1 MLEEVLKGR
10 DARPISVY
18 CAQLVDGNTAS
29 ALQKRWTSILN
40 WTDFCM
46 AWEPKDREQAQQRD
60 FVEWWICHLHQSQT
74 PMTDIYCNKA
84 LLKASMAS
92 ASETM
97 LEAGRE
103 IHEQKSE
110 NADGISA
117 WSFLWWSWNLAEEK
131 SLINEWLCETL
142 SMDTGKCL
150 DIEVLS
156 KVCRGCERHENQQD
170 TEEKKVWQAEHVGK
184 CKANYTGSEP
194 SMETEGR
201 CIKVNIPTQ
210 WRKT

>member
-1 MLEEVLKGR
+1 ME
-10 DARPISVY
+10 
-18 CAQLVDGNTAS
+18 
-29 ALQKRWTSILN
+29 
-40 WTDFCM
+40 
-46 AWEPKDREQAQQRD
+46 WEPKDREQALQRD

-117 WSFLWWSWNLAEEK
+117 WSFLWWSWNLAEER
-131 SLINEWLCETL
+131 SLINEWLTL
-142 SMDTGKCL
+142 SMDT
-150 DIEVLS
+150 
-156 KVCRGCERHENQQD
+156 
-170 TEEKKVWQAEHVGK
+170 EEKRVWQAEHVGK
-184 CKANYTGSEP
+184 CKANNTRSEP

-201 CIKVNIPTQ
+201 CIKVNILTQ